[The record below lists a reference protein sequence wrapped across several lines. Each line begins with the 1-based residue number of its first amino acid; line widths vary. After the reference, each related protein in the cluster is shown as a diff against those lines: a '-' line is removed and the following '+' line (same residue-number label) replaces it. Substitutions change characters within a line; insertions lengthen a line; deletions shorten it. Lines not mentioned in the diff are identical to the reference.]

1 MSRRRGYDRSARLSG
16 LLLEII
22 AEKLEAMDAPEL
34 SLVTITGV
42 DVDSD
47 LNRAVVYF
55 ATMGRDPAEDAGI
68 QDALSEHRRDLRRAI
83 ASQAHLRN
91 IPDMIFRPD
100 QGLRHGAHIEE
111 VLRDLQDGENGGRHG
126 SEESEGGK
134 HGSGDDDGD
143 GRSDGHG
150 DGHGNS
156 SNAKNGEAS

>member
-22 AEKLEAMDAPEL
+22 AEKLEAMGDPEL

-55 ATMGRDPAEDAGI
+55 ATMGRAPAEDAGI
-68 QDALSEHRRDLRRAI
+68 QEALSEHRHDLRRAI

-91 IPDMIFRPD
+91 IPDLIFRPD

-111 VLRDLQDGENGGRHG
+111 VLRDLQDGGEVGRQSGGLV
-126 SEESEGGK
+126 GGP
-134 HGSGDDDGD
+134 GSGDS
-143 GRSDGHG
+143 SD
-150 DGHGNS
+150 
-156 SNAKNGEAS
+156 AKNGEAA

>member
-1 MSRRRGYDRSARLSG
+1 MPRRRGYDRSARLSG

-22 AEKLEAMDAPEL
+22 AEKLETTDDPEL

-55 ATMGRDPAEDAGI
+55 ATMGRDLAEDAGI
-68 QDALSEHRRDLRRAI
+68 QEALTDHRHELRRAI

-91 IPDMIFRPD
+91 IPDLVFRPD

-111 VLRDLQDGENGGRHG
+111 VLRNLHTPEDNRTSEDNDRHG
-126 SEESEGGK
+126 KAVS
-134 HGSGDDDGD
+134 
-143 GRSDGHG
+143 
-150 DGHGNS
+150 
-156 SNAKNGEAS
+156 

>member
-1 MSRRRGYDRSARLSG
+1 MPRRRGYDRSARLSG

-22 AEKLEAMDAPEL
+22 AEKLEVTDDPEL

-55 ATMGRDPAEDAGI
+55 ATMGRDLAEDASI
-68 QDALSEHRRDLRRAI
+68 QAALTGHRHDLRRAI

-91 IPDMIFRPD
+91 IPDLVFRPD

-111 VLRDLQDGENGGRHG
+111 VLRNLQTPEDNRTPEGNDRHG
-126 SEESEGGK
+126 KAVS
-134 HGSGDDDGD
+134 
-143 GRSDGHG
+143 
-150 DGHGNS
+150 
-156 SNAKNGEAS
+156 

>member
-22 AEKLEAMDAPEL
+22 AEKLEAMDDPEL

-68 QDALSEHRRDLRRAI
+68 QEALGEHRRDLRRAI

-91 IPDMIFRPD
+91 IPDLIFRPD

-111 VLRDLQDGENGGRHG
+111 VLRDLLGDGEGGRP
-126 SEESEGGK
+126 
-134 HGSGDDDGD
+134 
-143 GRSDGHG
+143 
-150 DGHGNS
+150 
-156 SNAKNGEAS
+156 GEAA

>member
-22 AEKLEAMDAPEL
+22 AEKLETIDDPEL

-47 LNRAVVYF
+47 LNRAIVYF

-68 QDALSEHRRDLRRAI
+68 QEALTEHRRDLRRAI

-91 IPDMIFRPD
+91 IPDLLFRPD
-100 QGLRHGAHIEE
+100 PGLRHGARIEK
-111 VLRDLQDGENGGRHG
+111 VLRDLQTDRSGDGEGD
-126 SEESEGGK
+126 
-134 HGSGDDDGD
+134 SGD
-143 GRSDGHG
+143 SD
-150 DGHGNS
+150 
-156 SNAKNGEAS
+156 AENGEPA

>member
-1 MSRRRGYDRSARLSG
+1 MRPLKSARFRRGRFWRLEQSMSRRRGYDRSARLSG

-22 AEKLEAMDAPEL
+22 AEKLEAMDDPEL

-68 QDALSEHRRDLRRAI
+68 QEALGEHRRDLRRAI

-91 IPDMIFRPD
+91 IPDLIFRPD

-111 VLRDLQDGENGGRHG
+111 VLRDLQDGEDGGRP
-126 SEESEGGK
+126 
-134 HGSGDDDGD
+134 
-143 GRSDGHG
+143 
-150 DGHGNS
+150 
-156 SNAKNGEAS
+156 GETA

>member
-22 AEKLEAMDAPEL
+22 AEKLEAMDDPEL

-55 ATMGRDPAEDAGI
+55 ATMGRDPAEDTGI
-68 QDALSEHRRDLRRAI
+68 QETLSEHRRDLRRAI

-91 IPDMIFRPD
+91 IPDLIFRPD

-111 VLRDLQDGENGGRHG
+111 VLRDLQDGEESGRHG
-126 SEESEGGK
+126 S
-134 HGSGDDDGD
+134 DDGNGD
-143 GRSDGHG
+143 VHG
-150 DGHGNS
+150 DG
-156 SNAKNGEAS
+156 SNAQNGEAA